1 MPLSTLRTFTP
12 IALLISLVMMI
23 AASGRAGAQAY
34 HLTFDDEFNS
44 LSLSNQDINGDGGPQ
59 QRGIYET
66 WYRSHPSRHLLT
78 GEQEE
83 FIDPFFYGL
92 PQQGP
97 ASLGINPF
105 SVHNGILTIGG
116 NPAPPADYAY
126 LDNQKYTSGL
136 LTTFSSFSQ
145 TYGYFECR
153 ARLPQGAGLWPA
165 FWMLPVTQLPG
176 GDLKWQYEIDV
187 FECFGNA
194 TPAGGG
200 SNQVHWA
207 LHNGSKGW
215 GDWAT
220 VPGNIYTGYHTYG
233 VDWEPY
239 PGNCTFYFDGKVI
252 GKAVTTPDMNQPM
265 FLIVALALGGTWM
278 GPPDPASGEF
288 PAKMD
293 VDYVR
298 AYSNNPNVP
307 AVKPQHGYAPSST
320 IPIPLAGAALHAAD

>member
-1 MPLSTLRTFTP
+1 MFLANLGRSTL
-12 IALLISLVMMI
+12 IALLVCLVAVM
-23 AASGRAGAQAY
+23 AASGRANAQAY

-44 LSLSNQDINGDGGPQ
+44 LTLSNQDAFGDGGPMHSG
-59 QRGIYET
+59 RYET
-66 WYRSHPSRHLLT
+66 WYRCPPSAARHLVT
-78 GEQEE
+78 GEQQE
-83 FIDPFFYGL
+83 FIDPSFYGL

-105 SVHNGILTIGG
+105 SVHDGILTIEG
-116 NPAPPADYAY
+116 NPAPAADYAY
-126 LDNQKYTSGL
+126 LENQKYTSGL

-153 ARLPQGAGLWPA
+153 ARLPKGPGLWPA
-165 FWMLPVTQLPG
+165 FWMLPTTLWPS
-176 GDLKWQYEIDV
+176 GDLKWQYEIDI

-207 LHNGSKGW
+207 LHHGSQGA

-220 VPGNIYTGYHTYG
+220 VSGNIYTGYHTYG

-252 GKAVTTPDMNQPM
+252 GKAPTAPDMNQPM
-265 FLIVALALGGTWM
+265 FLILALALGGTWM

-293 VDYVR
+293 IDYMR
-298 AYSNNPNVP
+298 AYSNDPNVP
-307 AVKPQHGYAPSST
+307 AVKPQRGYVPSST
-320 IPIPLAGAALHAAD
+320 IPVPLAGATN